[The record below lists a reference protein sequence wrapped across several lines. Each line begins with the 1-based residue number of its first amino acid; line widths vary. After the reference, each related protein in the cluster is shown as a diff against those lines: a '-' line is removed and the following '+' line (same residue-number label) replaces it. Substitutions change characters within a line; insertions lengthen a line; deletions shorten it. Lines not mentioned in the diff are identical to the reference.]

1 MRLFTRKLGDK
12 AGLPPGSV
20 VHVGDASDEEV
31 RITVLD
37 YNADTYTETEV
48 TDLSKLELAKAS
60 DTVTWVNVSGIHDTA
75 TIKEFGDRFEIHPL
89 ALEDI
94 VNTAQRPKVE
104 EFDDY
109 LFIVLKMFY
118 PSGDGA
124 SVLSEQVSLILG
136 SSFVISFQEVEG
148 DIFDPVRERIRK
160 GKGQMRR
167 RGADYL
173 AYALIDGIVDGYFA
187 VLEALGEQVEQTEAE
202 LLENPSTA
210 TMQTMHAMRREII
223 LLRKSVWPLREIIST
238 LQREELSLIQEGTLR
253 YLRDVYDHTIQVID
267 TVESFRDIVSGM
279 LDTYLTSMSNK
290 MNEIMK
296 VLTIIATIFIPL
308 TFVAGI
314 YGMNFEH
321 MPELRWSW
329 AYPLGFWIA
338 ILIVGSGMALYF
350 RRKTWL

>member
-12 AGLPPGSV
+12 AGLPPGSL
-20 VHVGDASDEEV
+20 VHVGDASDEIA
-31 RITVLD
+31 RITMLD
-37 YNADTYTETEV
+37 YSADHHAETEI
-48 TDLSKLELAKAS
+48 TDFSEAELAKGP

-75 TIKEFGDRFEIHPL
+75 TIKEFGDRFQIHPL

-148 DIFDPVRERIRK
+148 DIFDPIRERIRK

-187 VLEALGEQVEQTEAE
+187 VLEALGEQVEQTEVE

-238 LQREELSLIQEGTLR
+238 LQREELSLIQEGTVR

-329 AYPLGFWIA
+329 AYPIGFWIA
-338 ILIVGSGMALYF
+338 ILMVGSFMAFYF

>member
-1 MRLFTRKLGDK
+1 MRLFTHRLGHK
-12 AGLPPGSV
+12 AGLPPGSL
-20 VHVGDASDEEV
+20 VHVGDAKVEEV
-31 RITVLD
+31 RMTMLD
-37 YNADTYTETEV
+37 YDGDKTTETDI
-48 TDLSKLELAKAS
+48 TDMSELEPAKGS
-60 DTVTWVNVSGIHDTA
+60 ETVTWINVSGIHDVA
-75 TIKEFGDRFEIHPL
+75 IIQEFGDRFQIHPL
-89 ALEDI
+89 ALEEI

-104 EFDDY
+104 EFSDY
-109 LFIVLKMFY
+109 LFVVLKMFY

-136 SSFVISFQEVEG
+136 SSFVISFQETEG
-148 DIFDPVRERIRK
+148 DIFDPIRERIRK
-160 GKGQMRR
+160 AKGQIRR

-173 AYALIDGIVDGYFA
+173 AYVLIDAVVDGYFV
-187 VLEALGEQVEQTEAE
+187 VLEALGEQVERMEEE
-202 LLENPSTA
+202 LLEKPSTA
-210 TMQTMHAMRREII
+210 TLQAIHAMRREII

-279 LDTYLTSMSNK
+279 LDTYLSSMSNR

-308 TFVAGI
+308 TFFAGV

-329 AYPLGFWIA
+329 AYPLGFWVAIA
-338 ILIVGSGMALYF
+338 LVGSFMALYF